1 MKSIQIKTFLF
12 AGIIASAMSSCSDKP
27 NNQDPANATSDSTTV
42 SSSLPDDQNQLA
54 SNAFT
59 FVQSQSAFSHF
70 NRLAALSPNVKRILE
85 LKNPIIVL
93 VPSDALINTSDEA
106 TIARFAGKEEA
117 QTAEEMLLPY
127 IFMIIEQ
134 KGKVYNLENFSKTN
148 KFTLD
153 LNQMTLDEHKL
164 NGKFVKV
171 ENGIVLESPIMI
183 GDN

>member
-1 MKSIQIKTFLF
+1 
-12 AGIIASAMSSCSDKP
+12 
-27 NNQDPANATSDSTTV
+27 
-42 SSSLPDDQNQLA
+42 
-54 SNAFT
+54 
-59 FVQSQSAFSHF
+59 
-70 NRLAALSPNVKRILE
+70 
-85 LKNPIIVL
+85 
-93 VPSDALINTSDEA
+93 
-106 TIARFAGKEEA
+106 
-117 QTAEEMLLPY
+117 
-127 IFMIIEQ
+127 MIIEQ